1 MFWRKKKITFRDV
14 VTTIVLG
21 DSVGS
26 FELPIYININ
36 VAKVMA
42 VESMKFGIAVGAQFP
57 MKVLPIIR
65 QVERGNAENV
75 YAQIKKSLQSWV
87 DLNAGTDIVVE
98 STAPIAQ
105 TMAFF
110 EDNSIKSIT
119 RHDEL
124 IRWTEGTLN
133 SGLLMGSLYPALFL
147 KALEASINNENE
159 MWQQVKEYPP
169 ADLASTPVPTYQAFL
184 SDAKEM
190 VARYEKDQG
199 ILS

>member
-133 SGLLMGSLYPALFL
+133 SGLLMGNLYPAIYL
-147 KALEASINNENE
+147 KALEASINNENGI
-159 MWQQVKEYPP
+159 WQQVKEYAP
-169 ADLASTPVPTYQAFL
+169 ADVASKPVPTYQAFL
-184 SDAKEM
+184 SDVKEM

-199 ILS
+199 VLS